1 VRRDVNVGTSERILR
16 VTGGGLAALFGL
28 LLFLSSPGT
37 LFIWLAAVTLVAVG
51 ADFVVTGSTGY
62 CPLYHRLHRSTAQH
76 R

>member
-1 VRRDVNVGTSERILR
+1 MRGDVNVGTSERILR
-16 VTGGGLAALFGL
+16 VVGGGLAVLFGL
-28 LLFLSSPGT
+28 LLYVSGPGT
-37 LFIWLAAVTLVAVG
+37 LLIWLAAVTFVAVG